1 MLDYGISENFR
12 VGWEKDWAK
21 KLGLTRGRAS
31 QIWSEIQG
39 RLIAEMSTSTLTSF
53 NRVDLA
59 QAIKGLT
66 PGVREKVEE
75 AMKPLREQKERQ
87 EAIKKAREEAQRTA
101 KLAQTNLEV
110 IESMNDAITPP
121 TRDEQLARRNLAALE
136 QLVARNRN
144 ITSAAI
150 PPTLTDLANQ
160 AKAYRAK
167 ADPDA
172 SVVDNDARTE
182 VVKQRMQDAESTQPA
197 TIVELHKQAIEML
210 KNAAS
215 WARTYRHL
223 DPSKYAEVIDELRL
237 FEENQTV
244 SYAKALD
251 TLRGITSGLN
261 AKQMDKFR
269 RILIL
274 RDLKRSVD
282 EGLYKNYATAGGTY
296 NTSRLPFGFRT
307 DMELEAALV
316 QDEQDL
322 LDPQNKPI
330 ADALERRSII
340 YKDITGQLQKAGL
353 LPKNIATG
361 EEYFHRITLEHIANK
376 RKYESSK
383 SNKPAPD
390 LRTGRAGFQKKRKGS
405 SKDYLTNYI
414 ASEEEVLSQSY
425 AQLETVQKIATLKGL
440 LDKKKS
446 FISEANKN
454 NMRNLVDQGIDPTEF
469 NKEANKKIAIA
480 ISSLRKLIKDGSLA
494 YAPKYNG
501 IAGALEQQQRH
512 PDFFAFL
519 KHLSSTNSGG
529 QMYANMIFKAIRK
542 KETDLKNQIGDL
554 YVTWRDVVNQN
565 SDYTTWQI
573 EEGNF
578 LYKGTVASDQVL
590 TDWYAKANPGDSM
603 SITPK
608 QLSKALVLGGR
619 KEEWVIP
626 NEAAQELQSLKYSEF
641 ATGDGIGSKF
651 TRLQQKLL
659 AKWKYWKLYNPISL
673 TKYEIN
679 NMSGDADIVFA
690 YDPKII
696 SQYAK
701 QAAIDLF
708 DYHKNNAP
716 IADAGLEDM
725 LRKGVIGSGYQM
737 QDLAEMNSDIAY
749 EAMFGDIVDSTRP
762 KSNWFKR
769 FTNGYTKRVAKY
781 NQMREDILR
790 VAAYRYFT
798 DQIAAGKNPVGVSN
812 RAELDQLSD
821 NTKKAAKLSRELLG
835 DYGALSAAGKYI
847 RSNIIPFYSW
857 MEINAPRYVRLMRN
871 AVQDGQGV
879 GRTAGVAAKR
889 GAVKA
894 TTTALLAQ
902 TLPFF
907 VNGFNEFMI
916 AIGAVDEE
924 DKRVIDA
931 RNQQHLLL
939 LSTEGRVI
947 SFRMQGALTDAL
959 EWFGLGSAYSTGFDV
974 LAGRLNLGDAS
985 EDYFSTGEYWKGA
998 AQRISSGFNPFIKL
1012 PVEVVTKSSWYPDV
1026 FNRSPM
1032 RDPLAY
1038 ALNTLTVGWGSSAT
1052 SLAYNLSQ
1060 NFPTRGVTGGGS
1072 LASTMINAVAF
1083 STDTGEA
1090 AYNYIKSKEYQFA
1103 RSKDGDVGN
1112 NTTIARQDAL
1122 YYYNKARSFGDESAA
1137 KRWKQE
1143 YLDLGGKVS
1152 GIKRSNK
1159 GRAPL
1164 AKVKPGYRKEFLK
1177 SLSEVER
1184 ALLDSAKLWHKNRIK

>member
-1 MLDYGISENFR
+1 M
-12 VGWEKDWAK
+12 
-21 KLGLTRGRAS
+21 
-31 QIWSEIQG
+31 
-39 RLIAEMSTSTLTSF
+39 
-53 NRVDLA
+53 
-59 QAIKGLT
+59 
-66 PGVREKVEE
+66 
-75 AMKPLREQKERQ
+75 
-87 EAIKKAREEAQRTA
+87 
-101 KLAQTNLEV
+101 
-110 IESMNDAITPP
+110 
-121 TRDEQLARRNLAALE
+121 
-136 QLVARNRN
+136 
-144 ITSAAI
+144 
-150 PPTLTDLANQ
+150 
-160 AKAYRAK
+160 
-167 ADPDA
+167 
-172 SVVDNDARTE
+172 
-182 VVKQRMQDAESTQPA
+182 
-197 TIVELHKQAIEML
+197 
-210 KNAAS
+210 
-215 WARTYRHL
+215 
-223 DPSKYAEVIDELRL
+223 
-237 FEENQTV
+237 
-244 SYAKALD
+244 
-251 TLRGITSGLN
+251 
-261 AKQMDKFR
+261 
-269 RILIL
+269 
-274 RDLKRSVD
+274 
-282 EGLYKNYATAGGTY
+282 
-296 NTSRLPFGFRT
+296 
-307 DMELEAALV
+307 
-316 QDEQDL
+316 
-322 LDPQNKPI
+322 
-330 ADALERRSII
+330 
-340 YKDITGQLQKAGL
+340 
-353 LPKNIATG
+353 
-361 EEYFHRITLEHIANK
+361 
-376 RKYESSK
+376 
-383 SNKPAPD
+383 
-390 LRTGRAGFQKKRKGS
+390 
-405 SKDYLTNYI
+405 
-414 ASEEEVLSQSY
+414 
-425 AQLETVQKIATLKGL
+425 
-440 LDKKKS
+440 
-446 FISEANKN
+446 
-454 NMRNLVDQGIDPTEF
+454 
-469 NKEANKKIAIA
+469 
-480 ISSLRKLIKDGSLA
+480 
-494 YAPKYNG
+494 
-501 IAGALEQQQRH
+501 
-512 PDFFAFL
+512 
-519 KHLSSTNSGG
+519 
-529 QMYANMIFKAIRK
+529 
-542 KETDLKNQIGDL
+542 
-554 YVTWRDVVNQN
+554 
-565 SDYTTWQI
+565 
-573 EEGNF
+573 
-578 LYKGTVASDQVL
+578 
-590 TDWYAKANPGDSM
+590 
-603 SITPK
+603 
-608 QLSKALVLGGR
+608 
-619 KEEWVIP
+619 
-626 NEAAQELQSLKYSEF
+626 
-641 ATGDGIGSKF
+641 
-651 TRLQQKLL
+651 
-659 AKWKYWKLYNPISL
+659 
-673 TKYEIN
+673 
-679 NMSGDADIVFA
+679 
-690 YDPKII
+690 
-696 SQYAK
+696 
-701 QAAIDLF
+701 F

-798 DQIAAGKNPVGVSN
+798 DQLAAGKNPVGVSN

-871 AVQDGQGV
+871 AVQEGQGV

-974 LAGRLNLGDAS
+974 LAGRLNIEDAA

-1112 NTTIARQDAL
+1112 NTTIAKQDAL

-1159 GRAPL
+1159 SRAPL
-1164 AKVKPGYRKEFLK
+1164 AKVKPGYRKEFLQ